1 MEPRAEG
8 QGRGGAEHLII
19 SEESWDTAAFT
30 KCGSDPG
37 RAGEDEDVGGVGV
50 QAGRGRSLEM
60 TPDLRPPGSAPRVV
74 TLPKVFPPG
83 ALNSWQNLF
92 IYCFFLFDEF
102 PLLTSIINCTRNL
115 CVQ

>member
-50 QAGRGRSLEM
+50 QAGRGRSLET
-60 TPDLRPPGSAPRVV
+60 TPDLRPPGSAPQSRHSSKSFSSRSFEF
-74 TLPKVFPPG
+74 L
-83 ALNSWQNLF
+83 AEF
-92 IYCFFLFDEF
+92 IYLLFF
-102 PLLTSIINCTRNL
+102 PL
-115 CVQ
+115 